1 MARGSAAA
9 LMAQEMFEILGKHSF
24 DLLRNLF
31 ERLKELGNQVK
42 PVEAAYRVERLERTQ
57 GRSEPY
63 AGYES
68 KPENAASIKS
78 LIELQTSAVS

>member
-1 MARGSAAA
+1 M
-9 LMAQEMFEILGKHSF
+9 
-24 DLLRNLF
+24 
-31 ERLKELGNQVK
+31 
-42 PVEAAYRVERLERTQ
+42 EATPKVMNYDHTQIIHVVERLERTQ

-78 LIELQTSAVS
+78 LTELQTSAVS